1 MKRLFYIIFV
11 LLAVCCAPK
20 KKTETVKPD
29 LVYPENGLFVTGY
42 KNLFFGELGYRD
54 RSFQED
60 TLLFPPIEG
69 LVHGSAYAMCPTDTC
84 FAEYAVLAL
93 RCPPIQ
99 PLLDWVADMVNTFV
113 HESPI
118 GNGLLTYNEKQLD
131 IPIKHLKSDKEICDY
146 YIGQLQHVYDDWHC
160 TGEGDRDS
168 LNEQAGLLLADCWHN
183 GNLYTFY
190 RIDWYDWMSCGN
202 NARESWWT
210 VDATSGK
217 RLGLEDFIL
226 PEKLDTLAALMMPRL
241 INGGNEFILDQYPYK
256 PEEYTGVLQR
266 ANGCALIPE
275 GLVFYFY
282 PYNLGSGADGQYEA
296 VIPYEELDGILN
308 KTVVCKYLPI
318 PEQLE
323 EPDSVSFAVRI
334 HNDSLFVDNALYFDR
349 PFVIPL
355 VYKVPKND
363 NNGSIREEYRQA
375 RLKNPRRVHIL
386 FSEPINSFSVQAV
399 LHPDDER
406 DEVGMAEWVFSKG
419 KDQIKIS
426 TGFYWD
432 WVGDIIEQFQDSI
445 KYQGETYSLSP
456 APAMVQGKDSIIVDT
471 PFCFKDVD
479 FDGKDE
485 ICFRGPGWNRYY
497 FNAYKIVSATKAKYM
512 TGHPYNNIVY
522 SDSENC
528 LTVFNYDNQTIHMV
542 EVSGSSVFDHLY
554 GRRTV
559 IKDVLNPMRHIS
571 GEEVNYSGGSHNED
585 CFEDGKW
592 VKSII
597 GYPLDDSNWELEAE
611 YVSPGNKVFSLNT
624 LTYYKWDMREERRL
638 LYQKGK

>member
-42 KNLFFGELGYRD
+42 KHLFFGELGHRD

-99 PLLDWVADMVNTFV
+99 PLLDWVADTVNTFA
-113 HESPI
+113 HKSPI

-160 TGEGDRDS
+160 TGEGDHDS

-210 VDATSGK
+210 VDASSGK
-217 RLGLEDFIL
+217 LLGLEDMIL

-241 INGGNEFILDQYPYK
+241 VNGKDSFILDQYPYK

-308 KTVVCKYLPI
+308 ERLSMVLISTVEHKEE
-318 PEQLE
+318 EQDYVMPSRKRNIDLLGVE
-323 EPDSVSFAVRI
+323 
-334 HNDSLFVDNALYFDR
+334 LQGT
-349 PFVIPL
+349 
-355 VYKVPKND
+355 PK
-363 NNGSIREEYRQA
+363 
-375 RLKNPRRVHIL
+375 HIL
-386 FSEPINSFSVQAV
+386 QEINKGAHVQIDLGPDGFLEV
-399 LHPDDER
+399 LEDR
-406 DEVGMAEWVFSKG
+406 FWCRAFIG
-419 KDQIKIS
+419 
-426 TGFYWD
+426 GFP
-432 WVGDIIEQFQDSI
+432 F
-445 KYQGETYSLSP
+445 
-456 APAMVQGKDSIIVDT
+456 AMNI
-471 PFCFKDVD
+471 FY
-479 FDGKDE
+479 GKDE
-485 ICFRGPGWNRYY
+485 EADIVKEVRFVTSNPDESIMAALLKELSDYY
-497 FNAYKIVSATKAKYM
+497 GKPAIA
-512 TGHPYNNIVY
+512 
-522 SDSENC
+522 
-528 LTVFNYDNQTIHMV
+528 
-542 EVSGSSVFDHLY
+542 
-554 GRRTV
+554 
-559 IKDVLNPMRHIS
+559 DV
-571 GEEVNYSGGSHNED
+571 
-585 CFEDGKW
+585 EDG
-592 VKSII
+592 
-597 GYPLDDSNWELEAE
+597 GYTWFPDGHFMKARHLHSLDEGGWTFYIAKN
-611 YVSPGNKVFSLNT
+611 
-624 LTYYKWDMREERRL
+624 
-638 LYQKGK
+638 